1 MKNDIIENLKK
12 ESFCSFHY
20 FGKFKIKKIVTK
32 INLNMFFLEREN
44 SQPIKNKIV

>member
-32 INLNMFFLEREN
+32 INLNVFLEKR
-44 SQPIKNKIV
+44 KFTTHKK